1 MNYTGPKVR
10 ISRKLRMPLTA
21 KAERVMEKKPYPPG
35 DQGGGQGRRRKESIY
50 KRQLVEKQRIRAI
63 YNIHEKQM
71 VIYYKKAT
79 RMHMHTPEALVQL
92 LEMRLDAVVAHGGLA
107 RTIYA
112 ARQYVNHG
120 HIEVNGKRVDIA
132 SYRVKVGDVI
142 SVREKS
148 KKSPAFEDATSAT
161 PIVPTYL
168 ELDKDK
174 LEIKVTSVPH
184 QSDVPY
190 LKDCDLSLVIEF
202 YSR

>member
-1 MNYTGPKVR
+1 
-10 ISRKLRMPLTA
+10 MPLTA

-50 KRQLVEKQRIRAI
+50 KRQLVEKQRLRAI

-71 VIYYKKAT
+71 RIYYKKAT
-79 RMHMHTPEALVQL
+79 HMHMHTPEALVQL
-92 LEMRLDAVVAHGGLA
+92 LEMRLDAIIAHGGLA

-120 HIEVNGKRVDIA
+120 HIEVNGKRVDIT

-148 KKSPAFEDATSAT
+148 KKMPAFEDATSAAAH
-161 PIVPTYL
+161 VPEYV

-174 LEIKVTSVPH
+174 LQIKVTSVPQ

-190 LKDCDLSLVIEF
+190 LRDVDLSLVIEF